1 MQTANR
7 FWNWFKENNEKYLY
21 LDTINSSEREMLLDE
36 LLKELHNYIDK
47 LFFQIGENNEGKKEL
62 IITAEGNKNYFDQ
75 VEHFVA
81 NAPKLE
87 KWDIIALKPARKGN
101 FITNYE
107 GISINTVNTWF
118 LALENGANPYTI
130 GLRICTPDFKTEDER
145 KFLFAAFEALDS
157 LLGEKTN
164 ALNIQYVEVALL
176 PDQPAKQGLIE
187 LSELPNYIQWKKTNQ
202 SFS

>member
-7 FWNWFKENNEKYLY
+7 FWNWFKENNEKYLD

-36 LLKELHNYIDK
+36 LLKELHKYTDK

-62 IITAEGNKNYFDQ
+62 IITAEGDKNYFNQ
-75 VEHFVA
+75 VEYFVA
-81 NAPKLE
+81 LAPE
-87 KWDIIALKPARKGN
+87 FVKWNIIALKPARKGN

-107 GISINTVNTWF
+107 GISINTANTWF
-118 LALENGANPYTI
+118 QPLKNAANPQAI
-130 GLRICTPDFKTEDER
+130 GLRICTPDFKTEKER
-145 KFLFAAFEALDS
+145 KFLFAAFEVLDS

-187 LSELPNYIQWKKTNQ
+187 LSELPNYIQWKNTKQ
-202 SFS
+202 SPL